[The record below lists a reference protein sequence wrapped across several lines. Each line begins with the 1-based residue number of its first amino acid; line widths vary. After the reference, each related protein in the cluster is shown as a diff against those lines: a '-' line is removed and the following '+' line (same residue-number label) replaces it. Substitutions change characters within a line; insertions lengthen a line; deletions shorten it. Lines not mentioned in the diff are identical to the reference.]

1 MQRMVYVAA
10 TEAEKNCFEWK
21 KNLILRK
28 TPAKSVL
35 ENVFLCVVTHQD
47 MIYPF
52 P

>member
-1 MQRMVYVAA
+1 MQRMVNVGA
-10 TEAEKNCFEWK
+10 TEAEKKCSEWK

-28 TPAKSVL
+28 TSANFVF

>member
-1 MQRMVYVAA
+1 MQRMVYVGA
-10 TEAEKNCFEWK
+10 TEAEKKCSEWK

-28 TPAKSVL
+28 KPAKFVL
-35 ENVFLCVVTHQD
+35 ENVFLSVVTHQD